1 MRSVVIRCLAV
12 MSIIS
17 AGLLARAVAC
27 PFCSAP
33 SLTLGEQLAAAESAA
48 LVQWAGGKEANRDE
62 GFTGTTDYE
71 VLQVVRDGSGKLKKG
86 EKITVDRYRAGKPG
100 ELFLLLGTEVEGTTE
115 WSSPLEVTE
124 GSFQYI
130 IQAPSKEARTRDR
143 LAYFMKFLEYPEEM
157 VASDAYGEFANSP
170 YDEIVPL
177 ADQMPRE
184 KLREWLNSKET
195 PATRLGLYGLML
207 GLCGKP
213 EDADFLK
220 EIIVQEPEDFRLGID
235 GIMGGYLVL
244 TGKEGLD
251 VLSEKKLANPDAHF
265 SETFAAMQALRFM
278 WTYGN
283 GRISPEGLRQAM
295 RLLLARPN
303 LADLVIVDLARWN
316 DWEIMPHLM
325 ELYDQKEYQVP
336 SVKRAIVRFMLIA
349 EKDAPKEEG
358 AQLAQHVIDARK
370 NLEILREKDP
380 KTVKAAERYFFD

>member
-1 MRSVVIRCLAV
+1 MRSTVIRCLAV
-12 MSIIS
+12 ISILS
-17 AGLLARAVAC
+17 GGLLARAVAC

-71 VLQVVRDGSGKLKKG
+71 VLQVVRDNAGTIKKG
-86 EKITVDRYRAGKPG
+86 EKITVDRYRSGKPG
-100 ELFLLLGTEVEGTTE
+100 ELFLLLGTDVEGTIE

-130 IQAPSKEARTRDR
+130 IQAPSKETRTRDR
-143 LAYFMKFLEYPEEM
+143 LAYFIKFLEYPEEM

-170 YDEIVPL
+170 YDEITPL

-184 KLREWLNSKET
+184 KLREWLKNKET
-195 PATRLGLYGLML
+195 SATRLGLYGLML

-213 EDADFLK
+213 EDADFMK

-235 GIMGGYLVL
+235 GVMGGYLVL

-251 VLSEKKLANPDAHF
+251 VLSETKLSNPNAHF

-283 GRISPEGLRQAM
+283 GRIPQEDLRQAM

-316 DWEIMPHLM
+316 DWDIMPQLM

-358 AQLAQHVIDARK
+358 AQVSQHVVDARK